1 MSLDGRPWHR
11 RLEALHDCDKT
22 LRIEPLAGIAEFRE
36 RPPAV
41 RGHSLCLTVTRTART
56 DYGRYDAPKQMPFVL
71 VEALA
76 APCES
81 SAPSQHDRPKL
92 GHVEA
97 DLLDEFPARRL
108 LR

>member
-11 RLEALHDCDKT
+11 MLKALHDCDKT
-22 LRIEPLAGIAEFRE
+22 FGEELLARIAEIRE

-56 DYGRYDAPKQMPFVL
+56 DHRRYDAPKQMPFVL

-97 DLLDEFPARRL
+97 DLLDQFQARGL

>member
-1 MSLDGRPWHR
+1 MSLDGRPWRR
-11 RLEALHDCDKT
+11 RLRALHDCDKT
-22 LRIEPLAGIAEFRE
+22 FGIEPLAGIAEIRE

-41 RGHSLCLTVTRTART
+41 RGHSLCLTVARTART
-56 DYGRYDAPKQMPFVL
+56 DHGRYDAPKQMPFVL

-76 APCES
+76 AICES
-81 SAPSQHDRPKL
+81 SGPSQHNRPKI

-97 DLLDEFPARRL
+97 DLLDESPARGL